1 MDNGLTV
8 PRAHKFVLKGGKSF
22 SGFDPERL
30 SFRTYWRSVKE
41 FTVEL
46 PKLADLGRCKFN
58 LQLED
63 DVG

>member
-8 PRAHKFVLKGGKSF
+8 PEPSKFVLKGGKSF
-22 SGFDPERL
+22 SDFEPERL
-30 SFRTYWRSVKE
+30 SFRTDWLSVKE